1 MPKKSKQVVEKNT
14 PQPLEEVKPQLKRIK
29 KVKVPKNSPDHTQGV
44 GTVKS
49 PVKSKSKSKSP
60 VKKDKVKRAPSKFA
74 LYMKENYEKVK
85 HLNNKERLSALA
97 KMYKNENGENKPVE
111 SGIVVNAKKD

>member
-1 MPKKSKQVVEKNT
+1 MPKKINKKVENET
-14 PQPLEEVKPQLKRIK
+14 QPPSVEPVKPQLKRMK
-29 KVKVPKNSPDHTQGV
+29 KVKAPKNSPDHTQGV
-44 GTVKS
+44 GPVKS

-97 KMYKNENGENKPVE
+97 KMYRDQKGETKPAE
-111 SGIVVNAKKD
+111 SGIVVNPK

>member
-1 MPKKSKQVVEKNT
+1 MPKKINKKVENET
-14 PQPLEEVKPQLKRIK
+14 QPPSVEPVKPQLKRMK

-49 PVKSKSKSKSP
+49 PVKSKSP
-60 VKKDKVKRAPSKFA
+60 VKKEKVKRAPSKFA